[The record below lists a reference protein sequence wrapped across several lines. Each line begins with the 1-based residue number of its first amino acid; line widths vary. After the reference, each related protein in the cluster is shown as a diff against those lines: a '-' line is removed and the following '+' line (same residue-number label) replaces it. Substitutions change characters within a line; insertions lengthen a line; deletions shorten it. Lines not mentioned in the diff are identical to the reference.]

1 MTPVTHPMILRP
13 TSPRISNSQA
23 GSIFTLLESCAATSP
38 HAREI
43 RAGAIAAYLKR
54 YLSLLKNRL
63 RAIEWQKRVVALTSE
78 VKRRDVRSDNEDRPL
93 PGRR

>member
-1 MTPVTHPMILRP
+1 MAEGMADSVSKQKMLDV
-13 TSPRISNSQA
+13 
-23 GSIFTLLESCAATSP
+23 AANY
-38 HAREI
+38 E
-43 RAGAIAAYLKR
+43 
-54 YLSLLKNRL
+54 LSLLKNRL